1 MWEVI
6 MNNNKISNPKVE
18 VPTGIKMN
26 DKDYLTCLL
35 TCLKDM
41 EKNYAIA
48 MTEASCENIYKS
60 YSSVFSEIAKL
71 QREVYELMF
80 KNGWYCLEKAE
91 TQKIDEKY
99 QMLYQEYQDLNLE

>member
-1 MWEVI
+1 

-48 MTEASCENIYKS
+48 KTEASCENIYKS

-91 TQKIDEKY
+91 TQKIVEKY